1 LGGAQESAYLVREI
15 KVDVQRN
22 ATGAHRAKVDKYS
35 YGSTIPTKTWS
46 SQPFLFCLFVLW
58 PYTSSRFF
66 LPSSH
71 MASIGSDEIIFSESG
86 CVCKL
91 FSIINSGMPVSA
103 PYLLFRHAS
112 PTNGH
117 IENM

>member
-22 ATGAHRAKVDKYS
+22 ATGSHRAKVDQYS
-35 YGSTIPTKTWS
+35 YGSTNSYEDMELST
-46 SQPFLFCLFVLW
+46 FLACLFVLW

-71 MASIGSDEIIFSESG
+71 MASIGSGKIIFSESG

-91 FSIINSGMPVSA
+91 FSIINSGMPVFA
-103 PYLLFRHAS
+103 PYLLFRLAS
-112 PTNGH
+112 PTKGH
-117 IENM
+117 LENT